1 MEDLREARILKV
13 EEQSLK
19 LGSTDTLFGVSYPCQ
34 TCIRHLKFLRHF
46 CMHVPTKSFFL
57 NKKKMQNTAGTRQH
71 EKSNTLSQNKENIH
85 SLNSNSA
92 FENLINIFIL
102 EFYSNFQTSCNSK
115 GFALSSIITLS
126 LIYRYK

>member
-1 MEDLREARILKV
+1 
-13 EEQSLK
+13 
-19 LGSTDTLFGVSYPCQ
+19 
-34 TCIRHLKFLRHF
+34 
-46 CMHVPTKSFFL
+46 
-57 NKKKMQNTAGTRQH
+57 MQDTAGTRQH

-85 SLNSNSA
+85 ALNSNSA

-102 EFYSNFQTSCNSK
+102 EFYSNFQTSSNSK